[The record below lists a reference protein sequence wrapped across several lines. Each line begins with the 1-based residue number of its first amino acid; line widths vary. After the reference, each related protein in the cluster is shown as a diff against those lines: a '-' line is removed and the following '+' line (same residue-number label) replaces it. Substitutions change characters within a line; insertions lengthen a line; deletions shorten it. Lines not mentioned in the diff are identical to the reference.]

1 MAEPFI
7 SLGNLRADLIKITID
22 QLGGSYDALTPASV
36 KKIDAKAYAMVGALT
51 AWLQRQTFNI
61 TYMDAPVV
69 IPSKY
74 PFEPETGTELP
85 QILIKPG
92 TVKTMGPVSPTGG
105 LLPGASNP
113 IRISMGL
120 SLYGRAQLA
129 ENPQDNLV
137 GFPTV
142 QQNVRT
148 SEVKLLD
155 PEG

>member
-1 MAEPFI
+1 
-7 SLGNLRADLIKITID
+7 
-22 QLGGSYDALTPASV
+22 
-36 KKIDAKAYAMVGALT
+36 MVGALT

-74 PFEPETGTELP
+74 PFQPETGTELP

-92 TVKTMGPVSPTGG
+92 TVKTVGPVSPTGG

-113 IRISMGL
+113 IPIQMGL

-129 ENPQDNLV
+129 ENPNDNEFDLDSFLNDDVETFSRSTTDSLADNDVWDDVILV
-137 GFPTV
+137 DIAD
-142 QQNVRT
+142 
-148 SEVKLLD
+148 D
-155 PEG
+155 PDDREDK